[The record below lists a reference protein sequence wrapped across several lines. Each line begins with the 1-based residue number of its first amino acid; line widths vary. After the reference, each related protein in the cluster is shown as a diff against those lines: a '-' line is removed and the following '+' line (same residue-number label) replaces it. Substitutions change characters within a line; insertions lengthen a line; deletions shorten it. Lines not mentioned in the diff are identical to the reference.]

1 MSLRIIRKASE
12 AEGSDEFHGARLLVL
27 LRAAGGKKGTK
38 TVQGITKLAKMD
50 FLLRYPNCLE
60 RVLRATQKDAKAADV
75 KPYERNTVESKMIRF
90 RYGPWDGRYRRW
102 IGILAAKELLT
113 TYASGKTV
121 HVRLTTTG
129 QAVAD
134 TIANQPEFEDVSK
147 RSKLVVAAVGGMS
160 GTRLKEFIYQEFPEI
175 VSMRWGQEI
184 EL

>member
-12 AEGSDEFHGARLLVL
+12 AERSDELHGARLLVL
-27 LRAAGGKKGTK
+27 LRAASGRKGTK
-38 TVQGITKLAKMD
+38 AVEGITKLAKMD

-60 RVLRATQKDAKAADV
+60 RVLRDTQKDVEAADV

-102 IGILAAKELLT
+102 IGVLAARGLLT
-113 TYASGKTV
+113 TYATGKTV
-121 HVRLTTTG
+121 HVRLTEAG

-134 TIANQPEFEDVSK
+134 TIASQPEFEDIRK
-147 RSKLVVAAVGGMS
+147 RSKLVVDAVGGMS